1 MRGGMSDYSLG
12 LAQDRWDDRMCDR
25 CGDLADHVSPDGLCD
40 ACVLATQ
47 CSWCGTA
54 TSDLDGWGLCASCVD
69 EDLDAVAGAP
79 TPAGVAVV
87 LATVVALLVAGVLVA
102 WRARPFDGAHLI
114 LAPALIIT
122 AAALAGRFVWVQH
135 HREGVRS

>member
-1 MRGGMSDYSLG
+1 MSDYSLG
-12 LAQDRWDDRMCDR
+12 LAQDRWDDPLCDR
-25 CGDLADHVSPDGLCD
+25 CGDLVDSLSADGLCD

-47 CSWCGTA
+47 CNWCGTV
-54 TSDLDGWGLCASCVD
+54 TSDLDGRGLCAACVD

-102 WRARPFDGAHLI
+102 WQARPFDGAHLI
-114 LAPALIIT
+114 LAPGLI
-122 AAALAGRFVWVQH
+122 LAGAGLLARFVWVQH
-135 HREGVRS
+135 HRGEVRRG

>member
-12 LAQDRWDDRMCDR
+12 LAQDRWDDPMCDR

-54 TSDLDGWGLCASCVD
+54 TSDLDEWGLCASCVD

-102 WRARPFDGAHLI
+102 WQASPFDGAHLI

-135 HREGVRS
+135 RREGVRS